1 MNSYETKK
9 EKFAPTGE
17 FKLKLL
23 ENRGDSPNTSM
34 NLQIEIG
41 NGVMLKTK
49 GSLTHREGHRPH
61 ILYCIALT
69 FNSSSY
75 SDNFLSKALFSWK
88 KKKTVKQ

>member
-1 MNSYETKK
+1 MTIKFNDFIQIVQDCGLREWTPMKLGK

-34 NLQIEIG
+34 NLQIKIG

-49 GSLTHREGHRPH
+49 G
-61 ILYCIALT
+61 
-69 FNSSSY
+69 
-75 SDNFLSKALFSWK
+75 
-88 KKKTVKQ
+88 

>member
-1 MNSYETKK
+1 MTIKLIFSNCSRLWLKGVNSYETKK

-49 GSLTHREGHRPH
+49 G
-61 ILYCIALT
+61 
-69 FNSSSY
+69 
-75 SDNFLSKALFSWK
+75 
-88 KKKTVKQ
+88 

>member
-23 ENRGDSPNTSM
+23 ENRGDSLNTSM

-49 GSLTHREGHRPH
+49 G
-61 ILYCIALT
+61 
-69 FNSSSY
+69 
-75 SDNFLSKALFSWK
+75 
-88 KKKTVKQ
+88 

>member
-9 EKFAPTGE
+9 EKFSPTGE

-49 GSLTHREGHRPH
+49 G
-61 ILYCIALT
+61 
-69 FNSSSY
+69 
-75 SDNFLSKALFSWK
+75 
-88 KKKTVKQ
+88 

>member
-1 MNSYETKK
+1 MKLGK

-23 ENRGDSPNTSM
+23 ENRGDGQNTSM

-49 GSLTHREGHRPH
+49 G
-61 ILYCIALT
+61 
-69 FNSSSY
+69 
-75 SDNFLSKALFSWK
+75 
-88 KKKTVKQ
+88 

>member
-1 MNSYETKK
+1 MKLGK

-17 FKLKLL
+17 FKLKQL

-49 GSLTHREGHRPH
+49 G
-61 ILYCIALT
+61 
-69 FNSSSY
+69 
-75 SDNFLSKALFSWK
+75 
-88 KKKTVKQ
+88 

>member
-23 ENRGDSPNTSM
+23 ENRGDSQNSSM

-49 GSLTHREGHRPH
+49 RIINTQGGTQTTHPLLHCPY
-61 ILYCIALT
+61 L
-69 FNSSSY
+69 
-75 SDNFLSKALFSWK
+75 
-88 KKKTVKQ
+88 